1 MSTLVTCLLCL
12 LLARLHPALAAVVG
26 NDTEYDEYEEFLHPV
41 QVRSRSKDLVDNKLL
56 NGADAVG

>member
-1 MSTLVTCLLCL
+1 MSSLVTCLLCL

-41 QVRSRSKDLVDNKLL
+41 QVGQKIVDNKLL
-56 NGADAVG
+56 YDDALG

>member
-1 MSTLVTCLLCL
+1 MSSLVTCLLCL

-41 QVRSRSKDLVDNKLL
+41 QVGQKIVDNKLL
-56 NGADAVG
+56 YDDAFG